1 MDKKEEILM
10 NENEEIIE
18 TKPSNKVKYAVAIVS
33 TTLVLAAVTT
43 LLIGHFKFDWFKSDN
58 YKLDANISRTVYQ
71 ANYFSEKKTVSTK
84 FSFANGITHQKEYF
98 LDTNFVVFLTDREEL
113 ENKIGFYK
121 QINLD
126 ENIQENII
134 DSLINLQKA
143 HIILAMY
150 LI

>member
-58 YKLDANISRTVYQ
+58 YKLDANISRSVYQ
-71 ANYFSEKKTVSTK
+71 ANYFSEKKQ
-84 FSFANGITHQKEYF
+84 FQPNF
-98 LDTNFVVFLTDREEL
+98 LSLMEL
-113 ENKIGFYK
+113 LNKK
-121 QINLD
+121 
-126 ENIQENII
+126 NI
-134 DSLINLQKA
+134 S
-143 HIILAMY
+143 
-150 LI
+150 